1 MNVIKWFQASFV
13 EDASLDDAIDAVF
26 DSSDDEIDL
35 KPITSRHGG
44 SRPGRKHNIDRGH
57 QMGANRIYLDYF
69 SHNPVYNDRLFRRR
83 FRMRREV
90 FLRVMDGVQK
100 FDSYFEQKVDAV
112 GKLGLSPIQK
122 VTAAIRQ
129 LAYGISADACDEYIR
144 IGESTAAVC
153 LYRFCDAVVGEFGA
167 EYLRSPT
174 PEDLERVLR
183 VNAARGFCGLQGSL
197 DVCNW
202 RWDKCAKARQGQ
214 FKGHKGTS
222 VGLEA
227 VVDGDL
233 RFWHVH
239 FGSPGSL
246 NDINICQRSTLLH
259 DIINGQSHKVEFT
272 VNGRIYNMP
281 YFLVDGI
288 YPQWYVF
295 LKAVPDPV
303 SNAETLFTTMHEAIR
318 KDVERG
324 FGVLQARW
332 TMLKMPGRKWSLAK
346 LSKIMH
352 ACIILHNM
360 IIEDER
366 HCHKLCQDM
375 DFDMPMY
382 ERAKAA
388 EVMVIDMSRE
398 IVDGSLAATAA
409 RMMATRDHSLGIQ
422 LRNDVIAHL
431 WNNHS
436 AMNKE

>member
-1 MNVIKWFQASFV
+1 
-13 EDASLDDAIDAVF
+13 
-26 DSSDDEIDL
+26 
-35 KPITSRHGG
+35 
-44 SRPGRKHNIDRGH
+44 
-57 QMGANRIYLDYF
+57 MGANRIYFNYF

-122 VTAAIRQ
+122 VTAAICSLRMVSVPMHVMNTSVLVNQLRQ
-129 LAYGISADACDEYIR
+129 FVSIDFVMPLLGNSEPNTDVLLHQKTWNEFLVLMQLVDFVVYKDLSMSVIGGGISVQKHDRGNSRATRVHRLDWRLLWTVI
-144 IGESTAAVC
+144 
-153 LYRFCDAVVGEFGA
+153 FGF
-167 EYLRSPT
+167 
-174 PEDLERVLR
+174 
-183 VNAARGFCGLQGSL
+183 GMCIL
-197 DVCNW
+197 D
-202 RWDKCAKARQGQ
+202 R
-214 FKGHKGTS
+214 
-222 VGLEA
+222 
-227 VVDGDL
+227 
-233 RFWHVH
+233 
-239 FGSPGSL
+239 PGSL

-375 DFDMPMY
+375 DFEMPMY
-382 ERAKAA
+382 ELAKAA